1 MPQKRHDPLVE
12 PSWGK
17 VLITSLAIV
26 IALVIGI
33 KMW

>member
-1 MPQKRHDPLVE
+1 MPLKRHDPLVE
-12 PSWGK
+12 PGWGK
-17 VLITSLAIV
+17 VLGTSLLIL